1 MAYGYESI
9 TINSGAAAG
18 NDGSATANNTSGHIV
33 VGEICSIGVTYGD
46 SPPGTTDVT
55 IATAGNNGPA
65 LTLLTLTNANSDG
78 WFHLRHKTDD
88 ESGADI
94 TYDGS
99 NEVYEKVCIADNI
112 KVTIA
117 QANSPDTAEVVVVY
131 YAGR

>member
-1 MAYGYESI
+1 MAYGYQSV

-18 NDGSATANNTSGHIV
+18 NDGSATANNTSSHVV

-65 LTLLTLTNANSDG
+65 LTLLTITNANSNG

-94 TYDGS
+94 TYDGA
-99 NEVYEKVCIADNI
+99 NEVYEKVCVADNI

-131 YAGR
+131 YAGA